1 MATTAAELMLSLL
14 HEGAVPYLKGDE
26 VALRGGGRSLPPA
39 LLAELKAR
47 REELH
52 ELLVRGVGLPL
63 AQEDWPA
70 DAVMEF
76 EERAA
81 IMEIDGGLKRP
92 KAEASAAVATR
103 VWWARWRLGFGLSMV

>member
-1 MATTAAELMLSLL
+1 M
-14 HEGAVPYLKGDE
+14 
-26 VALRGGGRSLPPA
+26 
-39 LLAELKAR
+39 
-47 REELH
+47 
-52 ELLVRGVGLPL
+52 

-70 DAVMEF
+70 EALMEL

-103 VWWARWRLGFGLSMV
+103 VWWARGRVEG

>member
-39 LLAELKAR
+39 LLAELKTR

-52 ELLVRGVGLPL
+52 ELLVCGVGLPL

-81 IMEIDGGLKRP
+81 IMEIDGGLKRA

-103 VWWARWRLGFGLSMV
+103 VWWARGRVEG